1 MFEMIDHPVKTIDVY
16 KLSEF
21 IDIMSEGM
29 YENYF
34 FRGESKHYEHNICS
48 TLLRNFTKPSDR
60 FLPAFYEHILNEF
73 FREVANDISDIE
85 KEHFIAFCQH
95 HGLKTNL
102 IDITTS
108 PIIALYFACDMNN
121 NFLEN
126 NIGYMYLI
134 NKDKC
139 IDISQSLLKNKKDFS
154 IVPFSFNEITHKSS
168 KSILEFAKVICS
180 YINKENGEIF
190 FLVNHLRTCC
200 KNLNEGQ
207 AWKYLNHIATST
219 RDIEYTQILDIL
231 NEIQDEYSMKY
242 KLNEITMPSAKD
254 FMILLLLYLEDII
267 LQSNEDSKKEFI
279 FPKLPYFTYQT
290 PYKFDRIK
298 NQEALFIYQLYLP
311 TTSFY
316 MDDIHKNMIQK
327 IKPDVIFRVHNQEKI
342 IKDLDSIGINRKM
355 IYGDVDN
362 TAKYINDKF
371 LNNIK

>member
-21 IDIMSEGM
+21 IDIMSDGI

-34 FRGESKHYEHNICS
+34 YRGESKHYEHSICS
-48 TLLRNFTKPSDR
+48 TLLRTFTKPNGR
-60 FLPAFYEHILNEF
+60 FLPVFYEHMLNEF

-121 NFLEN
+121 DFLEN

-154 IVPFSFNEITHKSS
+154 IVPFSFNEITHKSR
-168 KSILEFAKVICS
+168 KSVLEFAKVICS

-190 FLVNHLRTCC
+190 FLVNQLRTCC
-200 KNLNEGQ
+200 NDLYEGQ
-207 AWKYLNHIATST
+207 AWKYLNCIATRT
-219 RDIEYTQILDIL
+219 RDIESTQMLDIL
-231 NEIQDEYSMKY
+231 NEIQDEYSKKY
-242 KLNEITMPSAKD
+242 NLDEITMPSAKD

-267 LQSNEDSKKEFI
+267 LQSNKDSNKDFI

-316 MDDIHKNMIQK
+316 MDDVHKNMIQK
-327 IKPDVIFRVHNQEKI
+327 IEPDIILRIHNQEKI

-371 LNNIK
+371 LNDVK